1 MLEAGI
7 SLIATNLPS
16 IYFLIRKES
25 LQSFANSIR
34 SRVSLGSLPSQ
45 RSNSDTGDQAL
56 YSKQQNRSKASHVSA
71 ARRDWEGVEG
81 ASSFAMYDMKRT
93 RTEGLKEPEVIHATG
108 GRGKQGDMV

>member
-16 IYFLIRKES
+16 IYFLVRKES
-25 LQSFANSIR
+25 LQSFADSIR

-45 RSNSDTGDQAL
+45 RSNSDSGDQAL
-56 YSKQQNRSKASHVSA
+56 YLKQQNRSKASHVSDT
-71 ARRDWEGVEG
+71 RRNWEGAVD
-81 ASSFAMYDMKRT
+81 ATSFAMYDMKRT
-93 RTEGLKEPEVIHATG
+93 RTEVLKEPEPIHATG

>member
-16 IYFLIRKES
+16 IYFLIRSES

-34 SRVSLGSLPSQ
+34 SRVSINSLRSQ
-45 RSNSDTGDQAL
+45 QSNSDTGDQAL
-56 YSKQQNRSKASHVSA
+56 YSKQQNRSKASNVSA
-71 ARRDWEGVEG
+71 ARGDWEGVED
-81 ASSFAMYDMKRT
+81 ATSFVMYDMKRT
-93 RTEGLKEPEVIHATG
+93 RTEGLKEPEAVHATG